1 MSCNSL
7 INSKLRL
14 PNHNL
19 PIKLMHNI
27 KCNFDKICQTIKA
40 LDLDIFGQDGNIP
53 KAGLNPQFS
62 DLEVISLSLTAEYM
76 SLDSENWLFNK
87 IKSDYAN
94 DFPHLIER
102 SRFNRR
108 RRQLFPILEKIRQSL
123 ARHFLEFEEYFI
135 VDSMPLEV
143 CRITREKRAKVC
155 KESFETAP
163 AKGFCASQ
171 NLHFFGYKL
180 QGICS
185 ANGIFHSIELTKANI
200 HDTTFLKEFNTQL
213 SDCVLLGDKGYLS
226 SSLQLD
232 LFHTANIKLE
242 TPMRINQKNYR
253 KQDWIFRKTRKRI
266 ETLFSQLCDQFMIR
280 RNYAKS
286 FDGFKTRILSKV
298 TALTIIQFINKFQ
311 FNRSVNNLKVPLTN

>member
-1 MSCNSL
+1 
-7 INSKLRL
+7 
-14 PNHNL
+14 
-19 PIKLMHNI
+19 MHNI
-27 KCNFDKICQTIKA
+27 KSNFDKICQTIKSLN
-40 LDLDIFGQDGNIP
+40 LDCFGEDGNIP

-87 IKSDYAN
+87 IKSDYSD

-108 RRQLFPILEKIRQSL
+108 KRYLFPIVEKIRQNL
-123 ARHFLEFEEYFI
+123 AQQFLEFEEYFI

-143 CRITREKRAKVC
+143 CRLTREKRSKVC
-155 KESFETAP
+155 SESFDTAP

-200 HDTTFLKEFNTQL
+200 HDITFLKESNLQL
-213 SDCVLLGDKGYLS
+213 TDCVLLGDKGYLS

-232 LFHTANIKLE
+232 LFQTANIKLE
-242 TPMRINQKNYR
+242 TPMRINQKNYK
-253 KQDWIFRKTRKRI
+253 KQEWIFRKTRKRI

-286 FDGFKTRILSKV
+286 FNGFKTRILSKV
-298 TALTIIQFINKFQ
+298 TALTIVQFINKFQ
-311 FNRSVNNLKVPLTN
+311 FNRAINNLKVALTQ